1 MVDGDDAR
9 EQAGII
15 AVECDVTRAGLRQ
28 AGGVHDA
35 VDVRPDIGGRS
46 VHDGLARSRRAEDP
60 VIGMRFIRK
69 GSKDDTGGLARG
81 GGSPD
86 GDIESPRNGDIANA
100 EGEDRGGT
108 VQSKRSGDVGDLR
121 RRDTAKCRGRRGRR
135 VGGQYQT
142 SAPRRD
148 EAGSRSRGVVD
159 DPRGDHAVA
168 RGEGRAVDVR
178 DDQFLAGAEGRGAGQ
193 HGQDAGILAGQVAD
207 REDGIVRE
215 RVALLDGDERAAL
228 QVDRGDRLG
237 AGVGGSGAG
246 EADITAAEVD
256 GGSRRK
262 LDVRAIGSTR
272 RVTDDEAGNL
282 ARPDTESGIED
293 IEGGIADPRSG
304 TGIITLENELT
315 GDIQGAADRND
326 VLQRGIRDLQRAVS
340 VDGGAAVVILDVVQ
354 VDGAGGDT
362 TEQTGAGE
370 RITDD
375 QSRGAGKHVGRRDLK
390 DVTAAARAEAIDSVI
405 GTEGGRRVIGGKPTA
420 AIAEEPWAITSGAA
434 AGLGHVDRVGTPG
447 PRQLQ

>member
-69 GSKDDTGGLARG
+69 GTKDDTGGLARG

-86 GDIESPRNGDIANA
+86 SDIERTRNGDVADA

-121 RRDTAKCRGRRGRR
+121 RRDSAKCRGRRGRR

-148 EAGSRSRGVVD
+148 EAGRRGRGVVD
-159 DPRGDHAVA
+159 DPRGDHAVGG
-168 RGEGRAVDVR
+168 GEGRAVDVR
-178 DDQFLAGAEGRGAGQ
+178 DDQFLAGAKGRGAGQ

-215 RVALLDGDERAAL
+215 RVVLLDGDERAAL
-228 QVDRGDRLG
+228 QVDRADRLG

-326 VLQRGIRDLQRAVS
+326 VLQRGIRDLQRTVS

-375 QSRGAGKHVGRRDLK
+375 
-390 DVTAAARAEAIDSVI
+390 
-405 GTEGGRRVIGGKPTA
+405 
-420 AIAEEPWAITSGAA
+420 
-434 AGLGHVDRVGTPG
+434 
-447 PRQLQ
+447 